1 MFKHLIDLI
10 MKKIAFL
17 VAVFSMA
24 ALGKAQAQ
32 TGDSFED
39 SHTIEITIPTV
50 ALVDIEPVGFKNIV
64 MDFKAPTEA
73 GLALESPDEN
83 VALWLNYSFIPSATG
98 KTASVS
104 VAIDAVNPKFE
115 VKVQAAA
122 ASGSSS
128 GGTLGSNASGVITL
142 SPTGQNIVTGIGA
155 SYTGDGAN
163 SGHNLTYSL
172 NTITGSYATL
182 LATDNPEV
190 TVTYTISEQ

>member
-1 MFKHLIDLI
+1 
-10 MKKIAFL
+10 MKKNAFL
-17 VAVFSMA
+17 VAVFSMV
-24 ALGKAQAQ
+24 ALAQAQAQ
-32 TGDSFED
+32 TGDSETD
-39 SHTIEITIPTV
+39 SHTIGITIPTV

-83 VALWLNYSFIPSATG
+83 TALWLNYSFIPSDIG

-115 VKVQAAA
+115 IKVQAAA

-128 GGTLGSNASGVITL
+128 GGKLGSNASGIITL
-142 SPTGQNIVTGIGA
+142 SATGQNIVTDIGA

-172 NTITGSYATL
+172 NTISGSYATL
-182 LATDNPEV
+182 IAIDNPEV

>member
-1 MFKHLIDLI
+1 

-17 VAVFSMA
+17 VAVFSIV
-24 ALGKAQAQ
+24 ALEKAQAQ
-32 TGDSFED
+32 DSNTD

-50 ALVDIEPVGFKNIV
+50 ALVDIEPVGFKNIL
-64 MDFKAPTEA
+64 MEFKAPTEA

-83 VALWLNYSFIPSATG
+83 TALWLNYSFIPSATG

-115 VKVQAAA
+115 VMVQAAG

>member
-17 VAVFSMA
+17 VAVFSIV
-24 ALGKAQAQ
+24 ALEKAQAQ
-32 TGDSFED
+32 DSNTD

-50 ALVDIEPVGFKNIV
+50 ALVDIEPVGFKNIL
-64 MDFKAPTEA
+64 MEFKAPTEA

-83 VALWLNYSFIPSATG
+83 TALWLNYSFIPSATG

-115 VKVQAAA
+115 VMVQAAG